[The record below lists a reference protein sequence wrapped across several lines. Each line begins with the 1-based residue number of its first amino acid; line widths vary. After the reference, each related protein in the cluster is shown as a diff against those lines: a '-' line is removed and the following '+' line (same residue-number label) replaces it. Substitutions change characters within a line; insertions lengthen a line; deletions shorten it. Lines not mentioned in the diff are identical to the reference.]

1 MYEQPNW
8 SWMPREIAVRGSDRE
23 FVPTWKTKPSWFL
36 LAEVDLMILAETQR
50 YMAERMGAKIRRHG
64 VDHGPT
70 HSAPDAVIGVILE
83 AAHATS

>member
-1 MYEQPNW
+1 
-8 SWMPREIAVRGSDRE
+8 
-23 FVPTWKTKPSWFL
+23 
-36 LAEVDLMILAETQR
+36 MILAETQR

-83 AAHATS
+83 AAYATS